1 MRPPVP
7 SAERPALVAARHP
20 VGRSAV
26 RSRWTLSAAKQLAA
40 VWKLAAGTLSP
51 ARSVAPRNRPDR
63 KTLSA
68 PCRAYC
74 EIAMA
79 RDLAIDLGTANTL
92 VYQRQR
98 GILFSEPTVL
108 ALNKETGAVLAMG
121 EEAWQMIGR
130 TPGYIVAVRPLRSG
144 AISDFD
150 VTEKLIR
157 LILQRSGV
165 NRFSRPKALVCVP
178 SALTEVER
186 RAVEEATLS
195 AGARSCYLI
204 EEPLAAA
211 IGAGLPIHEPVG
223 NLVVDVG
230 GGTSEVALISMGGI
244 VTNTA
249 VRIGGFDID
258 AAIQN
263 FVRREYT
270 IAIGERT
277 AERMKISIG
286 SAFPLAEEK
295 KAELRGRD
303 LGTGLPKNILITSEE
318 IREAINEPVK
328 AIVTAVIECIGASP
342 PDLVQDVLTNGI
354 TLAGGGGMLSGL
366 DMLLSQQAEVPV
378 HVTKQP
384 LEAVVLGAGKCL
396 DAFDSLKSMFIAG

>member
-1 MRPPVP
+1 
-7 SAERPALVAARHP
+7 
-20 VGRSAV
+20 
-26 RSRWTLSAAKQLAA
+26 
-40 VWKLAAGTLSP
+40 
-51 ARSVAPRNRPDR
+51 
-63 KTLSA
+63 
-68 PCRAYC
+68 
-74 EIAMA
+74 MA

-130 TPGYIVAVRPLRSG
+130 TPGYLVAVRPLRSG

-165 NRFSRPKALVCVP
+165 TRFSRPKVLVSVA

-249 VRIGGFDID
+249 VRVGGFDID
-258 AAIQN
+258 GAIQN
-263 FVRREYT
+263 WVRREYT

-277 AERMKISIG
+277 AERIKISIG
-286 SAFPLAEEK
+286 SAFPLAQEEK
-295 KAELRGRD
+295 AEIRGRD
-303 LGTGLPKNILITSEE
+303 MATGLPKNVLITSEE
-318 IREAINEPVK
+318 IREAITEPVRQ
-328 AIVTAVIECIGASP
+328 IVGSVIECIGSSP
-342 PDLVQDVLTNGI
+342 PDLVQDVLNGGV
-354 TLAGGGGMLSGL
+354 TLTGGGGMLQGL
-366 DMLLSQQAEVPV
+366 DMLISQEVEVPV
-378 HVTKQP
+378 HVTAQP
-384 LEAVVLGAGKCL
+384 LESVVLGAGRCL
-396 DAFDSLKSMFIAG
+396 EAFDDLKSVFLTS

>member
-1 MRPPVP
+1 
-7 SAERPALVAARHP
+7 
-20 VGRSAV
+20 
-26 RSRWTLSAAKQLAA
+26 
-40 VWKLAAGTLSP
+40 
-51 ARSVAPRNRPDR
+51 
-63 KTLSA
+63 
-68 PCRAYC
+68 
-74 EIAMA
+74 MA

-92 VYQRQR
+92 VYQKQK
-98 GILFSEPTVL
+98 GILFAEPTVL

-121 EEAWQMIGR
+121 DEAWKMIGR

-150 VTEKLIR
+150 ITEKLLR
-157 LILQRSGV
+157 LIMQRSGV
-165 NRFSRPKALVCVP
+165 NRLSKPKVLVCVP

-195 AGARSCYLI
+195 AGARTVNLI
-204 EEPLAAA
+204 EEPMAAA

-230 GGTSEVALISMGGI
+230 GGTSEVALISLGGI

-249 VRIGGFDID
+249 VRVGGFDLD

-263 FVRREYT
+263 HVRREYT
-270 IAIGERT
+270 VAIGERT
-277 AERMKISIG
+277 AERIKISIA
-286 SAFPLAEEK
+286 SAFPLAQEQ

-318 IREAINEPVK
+318 IREAIKEPVR
-328 AIVTAVIECIGASP
+328 AIVTATLDCIGSSP

-354 TLAGGGGMLSGL
+354 TLTGGGGMLAGL
-366 DMLLSQQAEVPV
+366 DMLLSQEAEVPV
-378 HVTKQP
+378 HVTEQP
-384 LEAVVLGAGKCL
+384 LEAVVMGAGKCL
-396 DAFDSLKSMFIAG
+396 EAYQSLKGVLMGAER

>member
-1 MRPPVP
+1 
-7 SAERPALVAARHP
+7 
-20 VGRSAV
+20 
-26 RSRWTLSAAKQLAA
+26 
-40 VWKLAAGTLSP
+40 
-51 ARSVAPRNRPDR
+51 
-63 KTLSA
+63 
-68 PCRAYC
+68 
-74 EIAMA
+74 MA
-79 RDLAIDLGTANTL
+79 RDIAIDLGTANTL
-92 VYQRQR
+92 VYQRQK

-108 ALNKETGAVLAMG
+108 ALNKETGSVLAMG
-121 EEAWQMIGR
+121 EQAWQMIGR

-165 NRFSRPKALVCVP
+165 TRFSRPKVLVCVA

-195 AGARSCYLI
+195 AGARSCHLI

-230 GGTSEVALISMGGI
+230 GGTSEVALISLGGI

-249 VRIGGFDID
+249 VRVGGFDLD

-263 FVRREYT
+263 YVRREYT

-277 AERMKISIG
+277 AERIKIAIG
-286 SAFPLAEEK
+286 SAFPLAQEQ

-303 LGTGLPKNILITSEE
+303 LATGLPKHILITSEE
-318 IREAINEPVK
+318 IREAITEPVR
-328 AIVTAVIECIGASP
+328 AIVAAVIECIGSSP
-342 PDLVQDVLTNGI
+342 PDLVQDVLNHGI
-354 TLAGGGGMLSGL
+354 TLTGGGGMLGGL

-378 HVTKQP
+378 HVTPQP
-384 LEAVVLGAGKCL
+384 LEAVVNGAGKCL
-396 DAFDSLKSMFIAG
+396 EAFQDLKSIFVGVDR

>member
-1 MRPPVP
+1 M
-7 SAERPALVAARHP
+7 S
-20 VGRSAV
+20 
-26 RSRWTLSAAKQLAA
+26 
-40 VWKLAAGTLSP
+40 
-51 ARSVAPRNRPDR
+51 
-63 KTLSA
+63 
-68 PCRAYC
+68 
-74 EIAMA
+74 

-92 VYQRQR
+92 VYQRQK
-98 GILFSEPTVL
+98 GILFAEPTVL

-150 VTEKLIR
+150 ITEKLLR

-165 NRFSRPKALVCVP
+165 NRFSRPRVLVCVP

-204 EEPLAAA
+204 EEPMAAA
-211 IGAGLPIHEPVG
+211 IGAGLPVHEPTG

-230 GGTSEVALISMGGI
+230 GGTSEVALISLGGI

-249 VRIGGFDID
+249 VRLGGFDLD

-263 FVRREYT
+263 YVRREYAM
-270 IAIGERT
+270 AIGERT
-277 AERMKISIG
+277 SERIKISIG
-286 SAFPLAEEK
+286 SAFPRSKED

-303 LGTGLPKNILITSEE
+303 LATGLPKNVVITSEE
-318 IREAINEPVK
+318 TREAINEQIRGIL
-328 AIVTAVIECIGASP
+328 AATIECIGQSP

-354 TLAGGGGMLSGL
+354 TLTGGGGMLSGL
-366 DMLLSQQAEVPV
+366 DMLLSQEAEVPV
-378 HVTKQP
+378 HLTQQP
-384 LEAVVLGAGKCL
+384 LESVVMGAGRCL
-396 DAFDSLKSMFIAG
+396 EAFDEAKSIFLGVKR

>member
-1 MRPPVP
+1 M
-7 SAERPALVAARHP
+7 S
-20 VGRSAV
+20 
-26 RSRWTLSAAKQLAA
+26 
-40 VWKLAAGTLSP
+40 
-51 ARSVAPRNRPDR
+51 
-63 KTLSA
+63 
-68 PCRAYC
+68 
-74 EIAMA
+74 

-92 VYQRQR
+92 VYQKQK
-98 GILFSEPTVL
+98 GILFAEPTVL

-121 EEAWQMIGR
+121 EEAWRMIGR
-130 TPGYIVAVRPLRSG
+130 TPGYIVAVRPLQSG

-165 NRFSRPKALVCVP
+165 NRMSRPKVLVCVP

-186 RAVEEATLS
+186 RAVEEATLQ

-263 FVRREYT
+263 WVRREYT

-277 AERMKISIG
+277 AERMKIAIG
-286 SAFPLAEEK
+286 DRKSVGEEK
-295 KAELRGRD
+295 RGDR
-303 LGTGLPKNILITSEE
+303 
-318 IREAINEPVK
+318 
-328 AIVTAVIECIGASP
+328 
-342 PDLVQDVLTNGI
+342 
-354 TLAGGGGMLSGL
+354 GGG
-366 DMLLSQQAEVPV
+366 E
-378 HVTKQP
+378 
-384 LEAVVLGAGKCL
+384 
-396 DAFDSLKSMFIAG
+396 

>member
-1 MRPPVP
+1 V
-7 SAERPALVAARHP
+7 
-20 VGRSAV
+20 
-26 RSRWTLSAAKQLAA
+26 
-40 VWKLAAGTLSP
+40 
-51 ARSVAPRNRPDR
+51 
-63 KTLSA
+63 
-68 PCRAYC
+68 
-74 EIAMA
+74 A

-121 EEAWQMIGR
+121 DEAWQMIGR

-157 LILQRSGV
+157 LILQKGGV
-165 NRFSRPKALVCVP
+165 TRLARPKVLVCVP

-195 AGARSCYLI
+195 AGARTCYLI

-211 IGAGLPIHEPVG
+211 IGAGLPIHEPLG
-223 NLVVDVG
+223 NLVVDIG

-249 VRIGGFDID
+249 VRVGGFDLD
-258 AAIQN
+258 SAIQN
-263 FVRREYT
+263 WVRREYT

-277 AERMKISIG
+277 AERIKIAIG
-286 SAFPLAEEK
+286 SAFPMAHEQ

-303 LGTGLPKNILITSEE
+303 LATGLPKNIVITSEE
-318 IREAINEPVK
+318 IREAIAEQVRT
-328 AIVTAVIECIGASP
+328 IVAAVIECIGSSP
-342 PDLVQDVLTNGI
+342 PDLVQDVLSHGV
-354 TLAGGGGMLSGL
+354 TLTGGGGLLHGL
-366 DMLLSQQAEVPV
+366 DMLISQQAEVPV
-378 HVTKQP
+378 HVTPQP
-384 LEAVVLGAGKCL
+384 LEAVVLGAGRCL
-396 DAFDSLKSMFIAG
+396 ESFESLKAMFVGA

>member
-1 MRPPVP
+1 
-7 SAERPALVAARHP
+7 
-20 VGRSAV
+20 
-26 RSRWTLSAAKQLAA
+26 
-40 VWKLAAGTLSP
+40 
-51 ARSVAPRNRPDR
+51 
-63 KTLSA
+63 
-68 PCRAYC
+68 
-74 EIAMA
+74 MA
-79 RDLAIDLGTANTL
+79 RDIAIDLGTANTL
-92 VYQRQR
+92 VYQRQK

-108 ALNKETGAVLAMG
+108 ALNKETGSVLAMG
-121 EEAWQMIGR
+121 EQAWHMIGR

-165 NRFSRPKALVCVP
+165 TRFSRPKVLVCVA

-195 AGARSCYLI
+195 AGARSCHLI

-230 GGTSEVALISMGGI
+230 GGTSEVALISLGGI

-249 VRIGGFDID
+249 VRVGGFDLD

-263 FVRREYT
+263 YVRREYT

-277 AERMKISIG
+277 AERIKIAIG
-286 SAFPLAEEK
+286 SAFPMAQEQ

-303 LGTGLPKNILITSEE
+303 LATGLPKHILITSEE
-318 IREAINEPVK
+318 IREAITEPVR
-328 AIVTAVIECIGASP
+328 AIVTAVIECIGSSP
-342 PDLVQDVLTNGI
+342 PDLVQDVLNHGI
-354 TLAGGGGMLSGL
+354 TLTGGGGMLAGL

-378 HVTKQP
+378 HVTPQP
-384 LEAVVLGAGKCL
+384 LEAVVMGAGKCL
-396 DAFDSLKSMFIAG
+396 EAFDDLKSIFIGVDR

>member
-1 MRPPVP
+1 V
-7 SAERPALVAARHP
+7 
-20 VGRSAV
+20 
-26 RSRWTLSAAKQLAA
+26 
-40 VWKLAAGTLSP
+40 
-51 ARSVAPRNRPDR
+51 
-63 KTLSA
+63 
-68 PCRAYC
+68 
-74 EIAMA
+74 A
-79 RDLAIDLGTANTL
+79 RDLALDLGTANTL

-165 NRFSRPKALVCVP
+165 NRLSRPKVLVCVP

-223 NLVVDVG
+223 NLIVDVG

-328 AIVTAVIECIGASP
+328 AIVSAVIECIGASP

-366 DMLLSQQAEVPV
+366 DMLVSQQAEVPV

>member
-1 MRPPVP
+1 
-7 SAERPALVAARHP
+7 
-20 VGRSAV
+20 
-26 RSRWTLSAAKQLAA
+26 
-40 VWKLAAGTLSP
+40 
-51 ARSVAPRNRPDR
+51 
-63 KTLSA
+63 
-68 PCRAYC
+68 
-74 EIAMA
+74 MA

-144 AISDFD
+144 AISDFE

-165 NRFSRPKALVCVP
+165 SRLSRPKVLVCVP

-223 NLVVDVG
+223 NLIVDVG

-263 FVRREYT
+263 WVRREYT

-277 AERMKISIG
+277 AEKMKISIG

-328 AIVTAVIECIGASP
+328 AIVSAVIECIGGSP

-366 DMLLSQQAEVPV
+366 DMLVSHQAEVPV